1 MRWDGVVDGVVEGW
15 VVEGGGR
22 EGWVGRWGADAEEAE
37 RVPAA
42 AEVVG
47 VGEAGAG
54 EETALAVEDGECDDV
69 GAGFEVRREGGVAL
83 LRGW

>member
-1 MRWDGVVDGVVEGW
+1 MRGEGVVEGVVEGR

-37 RVPAA
+37 WVPAA

-54 EETALAVEDGECDDV
+54 EETALTVEDGEGDDV
-69 GAGFEVRREGGVAL
+69 GAGFDVWREGDEAIL
-83 LRGW
+83 DGW

>member
-1 MRWDGVVDGVVEGW
+1 VRWEGVVEGVVEGW
-15 VVEGGGR
+15 VVEGGGG
-22 EGWVGRWGADAEEAE
+22 EGWVGRSGADAEEAE

-54 EETALAVEDGECDDV
+54 EETALAVEDGEGDEV
-69 GAGFEVRREGGVAL
+69 GAGFEVRREAGVAF